1 MSNEGTSKG
10 PRPFCYAPAK
20 DKNSKY
26 ISLDSSNLSDTA
38 SCSSSSSSSTNISS
52 SFASSTTN
60 DSSRQLYPTECYC
73 GNCGPMAK
81 AKEAVCCVTSDAKNA
96 QFKNFVLSAGHCVLE
111 SEEIKTSIG
120 EVNCRLQW
128 YTQRRLALFTEEEC
142 RFELMQN
149 NNYRHHAY
157 RSYISYIN
165 GLLGKGVRKVIPS
178 CVVTEIRRRWPDPNG
193 LYRGHISVNEL
204 DEVFD

>member
-1 MSNEGTSKG
+1 MSDEGTSKG
-10 PRPFCYAPAK
+10 PRPFCYAPVK
-20 DKNSKY
+20 DKNGYKY
-26 ISLDSSNLSDTA
+26 VSLDNLNDTA

-60 DSSRQLYPTECYC
+60 NSSQLYPTECYC

-96 QFKNFVLSAGHCVLE
+96 QFKDFVLSAGHCVLE
-111 SEEIKTSIG
+111 SEEIETSIS

-128 YTQRRLALFTEEEC
+128 YMQRRLALFTEEEC
-142 RFELMQN
+142 RFQLMQN

-165 GLLGKGVRKVIPS
+165 GLLGRGVRKVIPS
-178 CVVTEIRRRWPDPNG
+178 CVVLEIRKRWPDPNG
-193 LYRGHISVNEL
+193 LYRGHVSANEL
-204 DEVFD
+204 DDVFD